1 MKIKTIT
8 VSSKD
13 AVAYMENTNALFK
26 ALWELTDL
34 LRLESE
40 LKKHHRA
47 YLHVRENIDEKVKE
61 ARTLMNKVSM
71 DTLKSNINHNASD
84 DAPNCK
90 DCVCCDCDEDC
101 SGCAFSPCYEEEETD
116 CDEDYPFEEARAG
129 EDDETEDE
137 NAITLTKQKYN
148 DMVEDLLTMAE
159 LIDMVCDMR
168 TYDEGEIRK
177 LARFV
182 PAFAAYERNRLRVYR
197 EAAKEAESIM
207 DRWDGEYDPDYE
219 PDEYYSD

>member
-71 DTLKSNINHNASD
+71 DTLKSSINHNASD

-101 SGCAFSPCYEEEETD
+101 SVCAFSPCYEEEEAD
-116 CDEDYPFEEARAG
+116 CDEDYPFEEAK
-129 EDDETEDE
+129 DDE
-137 NAITLTKQKYN
+137 NSIILPKQKYEE
-148 DMVEDLLTMAE
+148 MVEDLLTMAE

-182 PAFAAYERNRLRVYR
+182 PAFAAYERNRLSLYR
-197 EAAKEAESIM
+197 DAAKEAESIM
-207 DRWDGEYDPDYE
+207 DRWEDEYE
-219 PDEYYSD
+219 PDEYFSD

>member
-159 LIDMVCDMR
+159 LIDMVSDMR
-168 TYDEGEIRK
+168 TKDIRFIQEMAK
-177 LARFV
+177 LM
-182 PAFAAYERNRLRVYR
+182 PAYAEYEKSRLGLYR
-197 EAAKEAESIM
+197 EAANEAEAIF
-207 DRWDGEYDPDYE
+207 DRWEDELDEDYE
-219 PDEYYSD
+219 PDEYFSD

>member
-8 VSSKD
+8 VSAKD

-26 ALWELTDL
+26 ALWELTDML
-34 LRLESE
+34 KEESE

-61 ARTLMNKVSM
+61 ARSLMNKVSM
-71 DTLKSNINHNASD
+71 DTLKSNIKYNASD
-84 DAPNCK
+84 DAPDCK
-90 DCVCCDCDEDC
+90 DCVCCDCDDDC
-101 SGCAFSPCYEEEETD
+101 SGCAFSPCYEEEEAD
-116 CDEDYPFEEARAG
+116 CDEDYPFEEA
-129 EDDETEDE
+129 EDDE
-137 NAITLTKQKYN
+137 NSIILPKQKYEE
-148 DMVEDLLTMAE
+148 MVEDLLTMAE

-182 PAFAAYERNRLRVYR
+182 PAFAAYERNRLSLYR
-197 EAAKEAESIM
+197 DAAKEAESIM
-207 DRWDGEYDPDYE
+207 DRWEDEYE